1 MDVENLKSWLS
12 QPDVC
17 RCCLSASGTWDLT
30 ASYVTETGIK
40 EVFSDILQECY
51 GISLSY
57 LSEWGPSRLVCALCL
72 GHLRGATSFKKQVQ
86 EADRFFTEYLSKKDC
101 IEMIKTE
108 PSDFCATA
116 LLNKRKFLEQNQ
128 VQ

>member
-40 EVFSDILQECY
+40 E
-51 GISLSY
+51 LSY

-116 LLNKRKFLEQNQ
+116 LLNKRKFLEQATSLSK
-128 VQ
+128 